1 MRVSA
6 DADADLPT
14 HARRRRDVAIPW
26 GDPGSEHDG
35 EAPSEPA
42 PRNGTAPRPN
52 RHGDEGSLPEAQGQ
66 WFVEAPSAEVD
77 PRLQPEPEVHL
88 DGDVGIADAG
98 IADLDEFEHFGEAPV
113 GDYLDGA
120 LDEVPDETLGLG
132 YSSLNADT
140 QADGGHIDDG
150 GYDDPVYVD
159 EEHVDEEHVDSG
171 YRDESYADVAYTDVA
186 YTDVAQADLAYPD
199 VVPVEATYQSVEP
212 EPAVEPMPE
221 VEGPPLTPLEE
232 RLARRAAKLS
242 YRGSRVEAVYDVS
255 GPKVRLGVLWFLLA
269 WAGFALGT
277 LGVGAV
283 FVTAATVAS
292 LQVAA
297 HLMIEEDTNSR
308 VTAAVI
314 TAAVGTSAIF
324 NARVVGVVILVA
336 VAVAFVVASQT
347 VDRNMT
353 LHVAGLTLRASLPL
367 GIAMAAILYLHRI
380 DAWVFMILFGIVS
393 IYDAGNF
400 LVGTGSRRIWVG
412 PLAGL
417 MGAAAVVFGAAG
429 FEAPPLTEKTTWL
442 LGGLAALACP
452 LGQIVGSFMLPRPD
466 ARAPALR
473 RLDTYLVAG
482 PLMLAL
488 FLAIGGNR
496 PLM

>member
-120 LDEVPDETLGLG
+120 LDEVPDETLDLG

-186 YTDVAQADLAYPD
+186 YTGVAQADLAYPD
-199 VVPVEATYQSVEP
+199 VVPVEATYQSC
-212 EPAVEPMPE
+212 
-221 VEGPPLTPLEE
+221 
-232 RLARRAAKLS
+232 
-242 YRGSRVEAVYDVS
+242 
-255 GPKVRLGVLWFLLA
+255 LLY
-269 WAGFALGT
+269 
-277 LGVGAV
+277 
-283 FVTAATVAS
+283 
-292 LQVAA
+292 
-297 HLMIEEDTNSR
+297 
-308 VTAAVI
+308 
-314 TAAVGTSAIF
+314 TSP
-324 NARVVGVVILVA
+324 
-336 VAVAFVVASQT
+336 S
-347 VDRNMT
+347 
-353 LHVAGLTLRASLPL
+353 
-367 GIAMAAILYLHRI
+367 
-380 DAWVFMILFGIVS
+380 
-393 IYDAGNF
+393 
-400 LVGTGSRRIWVG
+400 
-412 PLAGL
+412 
-417 MGAAAVVFGAAG
+417 
-429 FEAPPLTEKTTWL
+429 
-442 LGGLAALACP
+442 
-452 LGQIVGSFMLPRPD
+452 PRD
-466 ARAPALR
+466 
-473 RLDTYLVAG
+473 
-482 PLMLAL
+482 
-488 FLAIGGNR
+488 
-496 PLM
+496 